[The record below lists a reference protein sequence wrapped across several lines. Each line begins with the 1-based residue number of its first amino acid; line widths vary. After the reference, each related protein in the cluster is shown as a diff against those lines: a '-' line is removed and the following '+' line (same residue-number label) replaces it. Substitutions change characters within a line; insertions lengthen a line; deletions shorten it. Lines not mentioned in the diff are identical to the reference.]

1 MMLLHKINLPNA
13 FSIKLIR
20 DIPKQKIVR
29 ILTEGN
35 MIYDVDIQNARI
47 LISYP
52 PSGELT

>member
-13 FSIKLIR
+13 LSIKLIR

-52 PSGELT
+52 PSGEPT